1 MQRFLNS
8 FLLLAFLCTPAVWA
22 DSGTTTGAESTA
34 ATTYQQGVHYE
45 LLKVPQPAEV
55 APGKIE
61 VREIFSYSC
70 PHCWRLEAPLEKW
83 KATMPDDVELITM
96 PGILAKNWMLL
107 GKTYYALEAIGQL
120 DAMHKRFFDAIHL
133 QGRRFSSLDSL
144 VRFFNSEG
152 IDGEKFR
159 SAMNSMVVNTKAR
172 HAESLVKK
180 YEVTGVPALIVGG
193 KYRVLNSGAT
203 TYDELMDVVTFL
215 VNKERASQK

>member
-8 FLLLAFLCTPAVWA
+8 FLLLAFLCAPAVWA
-22 DSGTTTGAESTA
+22 DSETTAGAESTA

-45 LLKVPQPAEV
+45 LLKVPQPTEV

>member
-8 FLLLAFLCTPAVWA
+8 FLLLVFLCAPAVWA
-22 DSGTTTGAESTA
+22 DSGTTPGAGSTA

-45 LLKVPQPAEV
+45 LLKVPQPTEV

-133 QGRRFSSLDSL
+133 QGRRFTSLDSL
-144 VRFFNSEG
+144 VRFFSSEG

-193 KYRVLNSGAT
+193 KYQVLNSGAT
-203 TYDELMDVVTFL
+203 TYEELMDVVTFL